1 VSGGGQPIRAIILAH
16 GEYPAL
22 GTGSI
27 MGAELHPKSVWGGE
41 KKEQK
46 RIYLKMYLP
55 DSMGKQKGGNI

>member
-1 VSGGGQPIRAIILAH
+1 VSGGSQPIEAIILAH

-27 MGAELHPKSVWGGE
+27 VGAKRYPKSVWGGA

-46 RIYLKMYLP
+46 RIYLRMYLP
-55 DSMGKQKGGNI
+55 DSMGKRKGGKI